1 MIARLRGTFIGRD
14 GSASIIDVNGVG
26 YAVHVPQ
33 SVNLVLDDLVV
44 LHVSTQVREDA
55 ITLYGF
61 PSAEERE
68 AFDMLHSINKVGPKT
83 ALALLGHLDVEA
95 IGRAIAHE
103 DVFTLTRVPGIGKK
117 LAETLCFE
125 LKDKFPVLFVPTV
138 TPLHEAGDPL
148 PLALAQL
155 AYRKSEID
163 RVLGSRDVP
172 MIGDAPL
179 EDRIRAALRVLS
191 GSR

>member
-1 MIARLRGTFIGRD
+1 MIARLRGTYLGRA
-14 GSASIIDVNGVG
+14 GAASIIDVNGVG

-33 SVNLVLDDLVV
+33 NVTLVVDDFVV
-44 LHVSTQVREDA
+44 LHISTQVREDA

-68 AFDMLHSINKVGPKT
+68 AFDMLHSISKIGPKT
-83 ALALLGHLDVEA
+83 ALAILGHLDVES

-103 DVFTLTRVPGIGKK
+103 DIHTLSKVPGIGKK
-117 LAETLCFE
+117 TAESICFE
-125 LKDKFPVLFVPTV
+125 LKDKFPVEFVPSV

-172 MIGDAPL
+172 FMGEATL
-179 EDRIRAALRVLS
+179 EDRLRAALRVLS

>member
-1 MIARLRGTFIGRD
+1 MIARLRGTFVGRA

-83 ALALLGHLDVEA
+83 ALAILGHLDVES
-95 IGRAIAHE
+95 IGRAIAHA
-103 DVFTLTRVPGIGKK
+103 DIFTLSQVPGIGKK

-172 MIGDAPL
+172 SPGDASL

>member
-1 MIARLRGTFIGRD
+1 MIARLRGTFVGRA
-14 GSASIIDVNGVG
+14 GAASIIDVNGVG

-44 LHVSTQVREDA
+44 LHISTQVREDA

-68 AFDMLHSINKVGPKT
+68 AFDLLHSVTKVGPKT
-83 ALALLGHLDVEA
+83 ALALLGQLDVES

-103 DVFTLTRVPGIGKK
+103 DVFALTRVPGVGKK
-117 LAETLCFE
+117 TAEMLCLE
-125 LKDKFPVLFVPTV
+125 LKDKFPVMFVPTV

-172 MIGDAPL
+172 KPDDAPL

-191 GSR
+191 GPR

>member
-1 MIARLRGTFIGRD
+1 MIARLRGTFIGRA
-14 GSASIIDVNGVG
+14 GGAAIIDVNGVG

-33 SVNLVLDDLVV
+33 SVTLVLDDVVV

-68 AFDMLHSINKVGPKT
+68 AFDLLHSINRIGPKM
-83 ALALLGHLDVEA
+83 ALAILGHLDVES
-95 IGRAIAHE
+95 IGRAISHQ
-103 DVFTLTRVPGIGKK
+103 DIPTLSKVPGIGKK
-117 LAETLCFE
+117 TAEALCFE
-125 LKDKFPVLFVPTV
+125 LKDKFPVLFVPSV

-172 MIGDAPL
+172 FMGEATL
-179 EDRIRAALRVLS
+179 EDRLRAALRVLS

>member
-1 MIARLRGTFIGRD
+1 MIARLRGTFVGRA
-14 GSASIIDVNGVG
+14 GAASIIDVNGVG

-61 PSAEERE
+61 PTAEERE
-68 AFDMLHSINKVGPKT
+68 AFDMLHSISKIGPKT
-83 ALALLGHLDVEA
+83 ALAVLGHLDVES
-95 IGRAIAHE
+95 IGRAIAN
-103 DVFTLTRVPGIGKK
+103 DDIVTLTRVPGIGKK
-117 LAETLCFE
+117 TAESLCFE
-125 LKDKFPVLFVPTV
+125 LKDKFPVMFLPTV

-172 MIGDAPL
+172 KPDDAPL
-179 EDRIRAALRVLS
+179 QDRIRAALRVLS
-191 GSR
+191 GPQ

>member
-1 MIARLRGTFIGRD
+1 MIARLRGTFVGRA

-26 YAVHVPQ
+26 YAVYVPQ

-95 IGRAIAHE
+95 IGRAIAQE

-172 MIGDAPL
+172 NPGDATL

>member
-1 MIARLRGTFIGRD
+1 MIARLRGTFVGRA
-14 GSASIIDVNGVG
+14 GAASIVDVNGVG
-26 YAVHVPQ
+26 YAVHVPE
-33 SVNLVLDDLVV
+33 SVTLVLDDLVV
-44 LHVSTQVREDA
+44 LYVSTQVREDA
-55 ITLYGF
+55 ITLFGF
-61 PSAEERE
+61 PSPEERE
-68 AFDMLHSINKVGPKT
+68 AFDLLHSINKIGPKT
-83 ALALLGHLDVEA
+83 ALALLGHLDLESL
-95 IGRAIAHE
+95 GRAIAYD
-103 DVFTLTRVPGIGKK
+103 DVATLSKVPGVGKK
-117 LAETLCFE
+117 LAQTLCFE

-172 MIGDAPL
+172 ILGDAPL
-179 EDRIRAALRVLS
+179 EDRIRAALRLLS

>member
-1 MIARLRGTFIGRD
+1 MIARLRGTFVGRA
-14 GSASIIDVNGVG
+14 GGASIIDVNGVG

-68 AFDMLHSINKVGPKT
+68 AFDMLHSISKIGPKT
-83 ALALLGHLDVEA
+83 ALAILGHLDVEA
-95 IGRAIAHE
+95 IGRAIAN
-103 DVFTLTRVPGIGKK
+103 DDIVTLTRVPGIGKK
-117 LAETLCFE
+117 TAESLCFE
-125 LKDKFPVLFVPTV
+125 LKDKFPVMFLPTV

-172 MIGDAPL
+172 KPDAAPL
-179 EDRIRAALRVLS
+179 ADRIRAALRVLS
-191 GSR
+191 GPQ